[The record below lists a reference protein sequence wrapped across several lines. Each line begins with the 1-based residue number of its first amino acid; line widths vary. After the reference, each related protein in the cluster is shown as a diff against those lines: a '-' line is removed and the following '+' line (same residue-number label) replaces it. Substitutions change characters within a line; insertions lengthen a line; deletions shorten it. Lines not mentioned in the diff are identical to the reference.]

1 MSFFQT
7 LVSSEPQC
15 QHFNRR
21 KKYELTETQSWVV
34 SSNMTSSRVCQFLS
48 ESGGSNFTETAPRP
62 PVPGEE
68 NEIQSNGGLSTKSSE
83 SHKSNKSC
91 KSGGS
96 NRDITTHSPAATPR
110 RSMKDKSL
118 ISNQSCCVDDED
130 MTAPLGFEPEG
141 SVSNSPPFTE
151 NSTPPYMKWA
161 ENLSYLLEDRD
172 GVHLFKQFLENE
184 DFKCYSVDFY
194 FACEG
199 LKRKPPDDVANIQ
212 SIIRAIHKKY
222 IKTDKLPCI
231 SELTRHYIHEKLQKR
246 TFAAGQG
253 IFDKAQMEVEEHMRK
268 NTYPLFLKSDLFVQY
283 IQKEGE
289 RSPKSTSTSGSN
301 SVRPVSGP
309 LPTLLEDQELNNVS
323 CCDMDGP
330 PSASKTC
337 VKRVVN
343 EPFNFSYPSVPR
355 VPSIP
360 HTYQSYAPT
369 SLQDSEIQSIS
380 SASDALT
387 DDTRSQTD
395 SSIDGDLYKHKRMR
409 RKLRLKAEQNKESN
423 FNQPFIPRTNRPPKD
438 RNIAETDPKAFAEVL
453 IDRLK
458 KVEQKQENDER
469 IRANMS
475 RVLDESDIDN
485 PGNRSMTSSFSQNNN
500 TTSGSVLPLM
510 TSTVI
515 DEENADSILE
525 EHCSRIWESS
535 AQQTPSLSP
544 GRHSPPNTK
553 PKSPDRNKK
562 MQSLPSASRTLH
574 HKKRPDYHSS
584 FDSGMGDEKAIETH
598 RHIHHH
604 HHHHHTKESRCK
616 IESDAQKVYVGND
629 KGRGSRKH
637 SDTES
642 KFDSGVSMIDS
653 IPSMPNMKDPSSE
666 KVLNWMMDSDRM
678 GGTNTADSDKAS
690 SQKRV
695 RSTASSTP
703 APRKQISKKSG
714 HGASR
719 STSVDRSAMMSA
731 PPPPGAMPSQ
741 PFMQDPSM
749 PILQPTSTTVQLE
762 EAKRRLE
769 ESRAV
774 PPVKSKSFGGIPA
787 AKEKKPNTISQGN
800 MKPLPTTRTVPCDLD
815 MSFDTTAV
823 DKKKKSPNS
832 SANTSGSTGEEIVI
846 GYYFCQEPIPYKI
859 TVPGHNVTLAQFKHL
874 IGRTGN
880 YRYFFKKKS
889 NEFGEEGAVY
899 EEIKNDSEILP
910 LWDGRII
917 AKVTKND

>member
-1 MSFFQT
+1 
-7 LVSSEPQC
+7 
-15 QHFNRR
+15 
-21 KKYELTETQSWVV
+21 
-34 SSNMTSSRVCQFLS
+34 MTSSRVCQFLS

-343 EPFNFSYPSVPR
+343 EPFK
-355 VPSIP
+355 
-360 HTYQSYAPT
+360 
-369 SLQDSEIQSIS
+369 
-380 SASDALT
+380 
-387 DDTRSQTD
+387 
-395 SSIDGDLYKHKRMR
+395 DGDLYKHKRMR

-719 STSVDRSAMMSA
+719 SASVDRSAMMSA

-769 ESRAV
+769 ESRTV

-787 AKEKKPNTISQGN
+787 AKEKKPNTTSQGN

>member
-1 MSFFQT
+1 MS
-7 LVSSEPQC
+7 LVDE
-15 QHFNRR
+15 N
-21 KKYELTETQSWVV
+21 ELTETQSWVV

-343 EPFNFSYPSVPR
+343 EPFK
-355 VPSIP
+355 
-360 HTYQSYAPT
+360 
-369 SLQDSEIQSIS
+369 
-380 SASDALT
+380 
-387 DDTRSQTD
+387 
-395 SSIDGDLYKHKRMR
+395 DGDLYKHKRMR

-719 STSVDRSAMMSA
+719 SASVDRSAMMSA

-769 ESRAV
+769 ESRTV

-787 AKEKKPNTISQGN
+787 AKEKKPNTTSQGN